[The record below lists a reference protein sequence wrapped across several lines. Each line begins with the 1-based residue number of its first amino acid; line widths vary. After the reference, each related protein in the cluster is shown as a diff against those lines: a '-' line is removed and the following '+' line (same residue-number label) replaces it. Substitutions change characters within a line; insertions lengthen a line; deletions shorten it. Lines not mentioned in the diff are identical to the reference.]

1 MFIKEHHQGYINWAE
16 YEQNQRVLAGSA
28 YGKASGEAKSGRG
41 GRALLSGLICC
52 GRCGR
57 PLKTAYV
64 SGGGRSRSIARPVY
78 RCDLPNLQAGH
89 RRCLSLGGRRIDDIV
104 VAQMLQAVQPMAV
117 EAAKEA
123 ERMLKEQDREKQRI
137 ADLELQQAR
146 YDASLAE
153 RRYAAVDPDNR
164 LIAAQLEKAWENT
177 LQRVHRCQQRVDEL
191 RNAAA
196 PMQHPDLTS
205 LAEDLSLAWKA
216 PRTSMRTRQRL
227 VHTLINEII
236 ADLDQATNE
245 VVLVIH
251 WKGGQHSEVRFRKPA
266 AGEHGCKTSEQ
277 ALQLIASMAARW
289 SDQDIAASLNRM
301 NLPTGQGKTWT
312 AHRVS
317 SIRRVNGIHA
327 YRSAEK
333 DGQWLTMQEAAA
345 AIGVSHH
352 RIRKLVHEGTIKTGQ
367 VMPGAPHQI
376 SAADLQDPTIADA
389 IRHSTR
395 PRRAAPETQIS
406 MFPDT

>member
-1 MFIKEHHQGYINWAE
+1 
-16 YEQNQRVLAGSA
+16 
-28 YGKASGEAKSGRG
+28 
-41 GRALLSGLICC
+41 
-52 GRCGR
+52 
-57 PLKTAYV
+57 
-64 SGGGRSRSIARPVY
+64 
-78 RCDLPNLQAGH
+78 
-89 RRCLSLGGRRIDDIV
+89 
-104 VAQMLQAVQPMAV
+104 
-117 EAAKEA
+117 
-123 ERMLKEQDREKQRI
+123 
-137 ADLELQQAR
+137 
-146 YDASLAE
+146 
-153 RRYAAVDPDNR
+153 
-164 LIAAQLEKAWENT
+164 
-177 LQRVHRCQQRVDEL
+177 
-191 RNAAA
+191 
-196 PMQHPDLTS
+196 
-205 LAEDLSLAWKA
+205 
-216 PRTSMRTRQRL
+216 MRTRQRL
-227 VHTLINEII
+227 VHTLINEIV
-236 ADLDQATNE
+236 ADLDQATDE

-301 NLPTGQGKTWT
+301 NLPTGHGKTWT

-376 SAADLQDPTIADA
+376 CAADLQDPTIADA

-395 PRRAAPETQIS
+395 PRRAVPETQIS